1 MVTMELT
8 RGGRA
13 EVVAIEGDRLEVASD
28 IASAPGSRLQG
39 ALENGQTLRLKV
51 HRCVRNGE
59 RFDIEGRCIDLTRGL
74 REWLIQRVS
83 TDG

>member
-1 MVTMELT
+1 MELT

-13 EVVAIEGDRLEVASD
+13 EVVAIDGDRVRIASD
-28 IASAPGSRLQG
+28 IASAPGSRLEG

-51 HRCVRNGE
+51 HRCVRSGE

-74 REWLIQRVS
+74 RAWLVERVN
-83 TDG
+83 